1 MNCAWPIGSPQHGS
15 LTILVVEDDI
25 LLRMAVT
32 DELRQQGFNVAEAAN
47 PDEALSI
54 IQSGIP
60 IQLVL
65 TEITMSGTNDG
76 VGLADTIRAEYPEV
90 RVVIA
95 SGRPL
100 ETELDHEVDG
110 FFQKPYDI
118 SRLVVFIKALL
129 DQ

>member
-1 MNCAWPIGSPQHGS
+1 LNCAWPIGSPQHGR
-15 LTILVVEDDI
+15 LTILVVEDEI
-25 LLRMAVT
+25 LLSMAVT

-95 SGRPL
+95 SGHPL

-118 SRLVVFIKALL
+118 SKLVVFIKALL
-129 DQ
+129 DK